1 MRYSGTGLHSASMTT
16 EIRKHTASITAFIL
30 INTALDLLF
39 NSSCFS
45 FFSLLFC
52 CAAGGGDPVHLCRE
66 TQLVSFYTHYLL
78 LWHYVQFAVINF
90 IDSGLVANVHVG

>member
-16 EIRKHTASITAFIL
+16 EIRKHTASIAAFIL

-45 FFSLLFC
+45 FFFLLFC
-52 CAAGGGDPVHLCRE
+52 CAADGDDPAHLCRE
-66 TQLVSFYTHYLL
+66 PQLVSFYTHYLVL
-78 LWHYVQFAVINF
+78 LSV
-90 IDSGLVANVHVG
+90 IDSALTTYVHVCTG